1 MYELFYS
8 AQQRNILDK
17 SNVDENINNNR
28 HFVVIHSDYE
38 SRDLKHRR
46 NNTLPA
52 NCNVGNLYTHR
63 KHIRNPFIVT
73 CIDLKHDQLRQSIFL
88 KYACSISR
96 SDIFGKLRFNS

>member
-38 SRDLKHRR
+38 SRDLKHHR

-63 KHIRNPFIVT
+63 KHIRNPFIYCYMHRPQT
-73 CIDLKHDQLRQSIFL
+73 
-88 KYACSISR
+88 R
-96 SDIFGKLRFNS
+96 STTSVYIFGIRMLDFTVGHIWKTTI